1 MTTTA
6 PRTTWP
12 IRVFH
17 YGQLAEALYN
27 ARSNRLRAK
36 KTKQKKKGKE
46 KTKTMS
52 ENENYKM
59 EYIIHI
65 KPK

>member
-36 KTKQKKKGKE
+36 KKKKRKKRGKKKQKQCQ
-46 KTKTMS
+46 KTKTTKW
-52 ENENYKM
+52 NT
-59 EYIIHI
+59 
-65 KPK
+65 